1 MYFLNLST
9 ALFNLDFSLSRHDA
23 GDSRSSNGR
32 GEQSSRCSN
41 RENEDSIQFNRYSAH
56 ELHQIF
62 HQENAAKRRIIA
74 HDRQETA
81 RELRRP

>member
-1 MYFLNLST
+1 MHFLNLS
-9 ALFNLDFSLSRHDA
+9 AAIFNLDFKLARQHDS
-23 GDSRSSNGR
+23 DSRSSNGR
-32 GEQSSRCSN
+32 GELSTHCAA
-41 RENEDSIQFNRYSAH
+41 RESEGSARFNRYSAH
-56 ELHQIF
+56 ELNRIF